1 MMKTEQASKEVAAA
15 NMSQQTAARSLQQA
29 EQAEAVVRQESRA
42 VDQVPHSACLLSL
55 LPLTWSKGVVLSF
68 VPAPGLINA
77 G

>member
-29 EQAEAVVRQESRA
+29 EQAEAVVSQESRA
-42 VDQVPHSACLLSL
+42 VDQVPHSACSLIL
-55 LPLTWSKGVVLSF
+55 LPLMWRRGVVLSC
-68 VPAPGLINA
+68 VPTPGLPKA